1 MVHLAFGVRLRETG
15 SQGGILPDVL
25 REMQADRRFPG
36 IERL

>member
-1 MVHLAFGVRLRETG
+1 MVHLALGVLLRETG
-15 SQGGILPDVL
+15 SHGGISPGLL